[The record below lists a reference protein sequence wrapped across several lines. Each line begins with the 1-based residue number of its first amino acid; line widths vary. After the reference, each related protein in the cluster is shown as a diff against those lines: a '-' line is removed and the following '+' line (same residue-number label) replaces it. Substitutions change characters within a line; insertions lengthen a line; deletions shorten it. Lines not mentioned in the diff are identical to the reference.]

1 MITRTCAGRRGR
13 RSSRRW
19 PGSRTFSRVNLAA
32 RNLRKGRTGIIGLAI
47 PGVNS
52 AYYGE
57 LAAAIVAAAVRYDL
71 RVSIEQ
77 TGALRENELAAL
89 SLSRNRLY
97 DGLLLSP
104 VGMGSADAEWLNVDY
119 PVVILGEL
127 IIGARWTTSPCPR
140 STRRRRP
147 RAI

>member
-1 MITRTCAGRRGR
+1 M
-13 RSSRRW
+13 
-19 PGSRTFSRVNLAA
+19 
-32 RNLRKGRTGIIGLAI
+32 
-47 PGVNS
+47 
-52 AYYGE
+52 
-57 LAAAIVAAAVRYDL
+57 AAAIVAAAVRYDL

-89 SLSRNRLY
+89 SLSRSRLY
-97 DGLLLSP
+97 DGLLLSR